1 MARYSQA
8 CAHAQAQHP
17 KLHGRGQGVEPTIQL
32 HRAGVCPTR
41 VLPGLSALRFW
52 RPRVLEFATL
62 VHDGCS
68 VAPYLQPAPASHATR
83 TSLALRFR
91 RGSTPS
97 ASLLRSSRA
106 GGAVTASATLHPKL
120 YPYYGP

>member
-1 MARYSQA
+1 VATYSQA

-41 VLPGLSALRFW
+41 VLLGLSALRFW

-68 VAPYLQPAPASHATR
+68 VAPYLQPAPTSHATR
-83 TSLALRFR
+83 TSARSALPPGVNALRVAAPLLASG
-91 RGSTPS
+91 RG
-97 ASLLRSSRA
+97 
-106 GGAVTASATLHPKL
+106 GGGDGVVNFAHYLHT
-120 YPYYGP
+120 